1 MKNTPRTHCLRSRL
15 ALLLLVSTINFIAA
29 PFLLASRSAAAPLNA
44 PDGPT
49 EFIRRIDLTTNDLVY
64 SSTTGRIYASLPSR
78 TGSTGNS
85 IAAINPTT
93 GLITSTTFVGSEPNK
108 LALSDDGHSLYVTLD
123 GAFAIRRFDALT
135 NTPGLQFSV
144 GEDPLRGRYN
154 VNDFAVAP
162 ANPGTI
168 AVARSFGGVSP
179 PEAGVAVFDDGVQR
193 PNVAPGNP
201 FDGPDFLAFSASA
214 SKLYGSAPL
223 GGIQRLTIN
232 ASGVSLGSTVAP
244 NVFGRIKF
252 SNGLVFTSSGHVV
265 NPDTGS
271 LLGTFANANSLAHM
285 DAFVPDTSVGRAYYF
300 TSGPTDGTF
309 TLKAF
314 DINTFQLL
322 GSLNIDGVRG
332 IPTSVL
338 RWGPNGLAFRT
349 DGDELFI
356 IQTSLIPSAEPIP
369 TPTPTPSPSPSATL
383 PVAAPAFI
391 RQMTLATNDLVYN
404 QGTQKIYASVPSSEG
419 SSGNSIAEI
428 DPVPGS
434 ITNKVFI
441 GSEPNVLAQADDGA
455 TLYVG
460 LDGAASIRRYNIQ
473 THTAGQQFFIGR
485 DSLFGTLSLSDIAVS
500 PGNPSTVAVAL
511 QHPNISP
518 TQAGVAIYD
527 DGVRRPK
534 TGPGHPDG
542 SDVLAFASPSLLYGA
557 TNFGHFTKY
566 SVDSSGVTVTGTA
579 PFLPGDEIILANNLL
594 YGSSGQVLDPSTGAL
609 AGTFFGGGV
618 LNTSH
623 VIDVANNRA
632 FFLAGQFGLGSGLH
646 VTITAYDLN
655 TFLPVGFIGIS
666 GVTGISGSLVRWG
679 TNGLAFRA
687 SDRQVYL
694 IESPLVN
701 SSVPIPSPTPTPSPT
716 PSQSP
721 PYIPTFVRRVDLP
734 ANSIVYSEATQSVY
748 ASVPSTAGVNGNSIT
763 KIAPTTGEVGPSVF
777 IGSEPRRMAISSDG
791 ETIWTHLNGANAVRR
806 FDVLPGTA
814 GVQFSTGSTEAPL
827 DMEVVPGS
835 PQSLVISRGLN
846 GGVAVFDNG
855 VQRPNT
861 ASSLGPIE
869 FGANASTLYSSSE
882 GSLLKF
888 LVDASGVTQSSA
900 ISGFWN
906 GGNTFEF
913 SNGLLYGSSGVVADP
928 ETGEWKGT
936 FQVTGFTSV
945 MAVDDANQKTFF
957 AFQHATSVVIVAFD
971 SNTFTPVGA
980 VVLPGVGG
988 DPMSLLRCGTNGLAF
1003 TTVPTTF
1010 PGASRVYLV
1019 QTELVSKAAPIPTGI
1034 QFEEDRFFVFES
1046 TPTLSIKVARTGDIS
1061 GTSSINFATSDGTA
1075 TAGSDYI
1082 ATSGTLTFGPGEL
1095 SKNILIPIINDNVFE
1110 TGDETFNLTLS
1121 NPIGGAIL
1129 TAPNAVTIS
1138 IADNDFKPFVSAV
1151 PTARL
1156 AEGDSGTQNVAV
1168 NVTLSTPSVQVVTVN
1183 YATANGTAT
1192 AGSDYVASSGTVT
1205 IPAGSTTATINI
1217 PINGDTNI
1225 ESDETFTVTLSNAA
1239 NVAFISN
1246 PVTNV
1251 TIVNDDATVQFNNA
1265 AVSVNESAGF
1275 VNVTVTRAGDLLRST
1290 TVHYSTTDTAG
1301 LQNCT
1306 VANGKASER
1315 CDYGTVVGTLRFGI
1329 GETTKTFTIPI
1340 VNDALVEGDE
1350 TLTVNLSEATGA
1362 LLATPNPATIT
1373 IVDDDTTPATQNPID
1388 GVTMFITQQYIDFLG
1403 RLPDSIGLANW
1414 TDTLGNCPNGG
1425 FGEFNN
1431 PTCDRV
1437 HVSAGFFLSDEFRG
1451 RGYFAYKFYE
1461 VGFDRRPAY
1470 TEFVPD
1476 MALVGG
1482 PQSPDSEFAS
1492 KAAYTDA
1499 FVQRQEFKN
1508 RYDALSNSAYVDA
1521 LETNAE
1527 VILTN
1532 KAALV
1537 AALNANQKT
1546 RAQVLREIV
1555 ELQSVTDKFFIRAFV
1570 AMQYFGYLRRDPDT
1584 IGYDNWVT
1592 TLTADPSNFRHMIFG
1607 FIYSDEY
1614 RRRFG
1619 P

>member
-1 MKNTPRTHCLRSRL
+1 MKNTPRAHCLRRRL

-44 PDGPT
+44 PAGPT

-78 TGSTGNS
+78 TGSSGNS
-85 IAAINPTT
+85 IAAIDPTT

-144 GEDPLRGRYN
+144 GEDSVRGRYI
-154 VNDFAVAP
+154 VNDLAVAP

-168 AVARSFGGVSP
+168 AVARAFNLVSP
-179 PEAGVAVFDDGVQR
+179 PQAGVAIFDNGVQR
-193 PNVAPGNP
+193 PNVAPGQP

-214 SKLYGSAPL
+214 SKLYGNAPL
-223 GGIQRLTIN
+223 GGIQTYTIN
-232 ASGVSLGSTVAP
+232 ASGVSAGSTVAP
-244 NVFGRIKF
+244 NVSGRIKF

-265 NPDTGS
+265 NPDTGL

-314 DINTFQLL
+314 DINTFLLL
-322 GSLNIDGVRG
+322 GSLNINGVRG

-349 DGDELFI
+349 DRDELFI

-369 TPTPTPSPSPSATL
+369 TPTPTPSPSPSPTP

-419 SSGNSIAEI
+419 STGNSIAEI
-428 DPVPGS
+428 DPVLAS
-434 ITNKVFI
+434 VTNKVFV

-473 THTAGQQFFIGR
+473 THTAGQQFFLGR
-485 DSLFGTLSLSDIAVS
+485 DSSGTFSLSDIAVS
-500 PGNPSTVAVAL
+500 PGNPSTVAVA
-511 QHPNISP
+511 QRYSGGAQ
-518 TQAGVAIYD
+518 TSAGVAIYD

-579 PFLPGDEIILANNLL
+579 PFLAGDEITLANNLL
-594 YGSSGQVLDPSTGAL
+594 YGSVGQVLNPSTGAL
-609 AGTFFGGGV
+609 VGTFFGAGF

-632 FFLAGQFGLGSGLH
+632 FFLTIQFGFGPGLN

-655 TFLPVGFIGIS
+655 TFLPVGFIGVS
-666 GVTGISGSLVRWG
+666 GLTGVPDSLVRWG
-679 TNGLAFRA
+679 TNGLAFRS

-694 IESPLVN
+694 IASPLVN
-701 SSVPIPSPTPTPSPT
+701 ASVPIPSPTPTPSPT
-716 PSQSP
+716 PSP
-721 PYIPTFVRRVDLP
+721 TPTYIPTFVRRVDLP
-734 ANSIVYSEATQSVY
+734 ANNLVYSEATQSLY
-748 ASVPSTAGVNGNSIT
+748 ASVPGTAGVNGNSIT
-763 KIAPTTGEVGPSVF
+763 KIAPVTGEVGPPVF
-777 IGSEPRRMAISSDG
+777 IGSEPHRMAISSDG
-791 ETIWTHLNGANAVRR
+791 QTIWTHLNGANAVRR
-806 FDVLPGTA
+806 FDVLAGTA
-814 GVQFSTGSTEAPL
+814 GVQFNTGSTVPPL

-835 PQSLVISRGLN
+835 PQSLVISRGSN
-846 GGVAVFDNG
+846 GGLGVFDNG
-855 VQRPNT
+855 VQRSNT
-861 ASSLGPIE
+861 AGSLGPIE

-882 GSLLKF
+882 GNLLKF
-888 LVDASGVTQSSA
+888 LVDASGVTQSGA
-900 ISGFWN
+900 INGFWN

-928 ETGEWKGT
+928 ETGDWKGT
-936 FQVTGFTSV
+936 FQVGHFSP
-945 MAVDDANQKTFF
+945 MIAVDDVNQKTFF
-957 AFQHATSVVIVAFD
+957 AFRNGTSVLISAFD
-971 SNTFTPVGA
+971 SNTFRPVGG
-980 VVLPGVGG
+980 VTLPGVGG
-988 DPMSLLRCGTNGLAF
+988 DPVSLLRWGTNGLAF

-1034 QFEEDRFFVFES
+1034 QFEEDRFFVFED

-1061 GTSSINFATSDGTA
+1061 GTSAINFATSDGTA

-1095 SKNILIPIINDNVFE
+1095 SKNISIPIINDNLFE
-1110 TGDETFNLTLS
+1110 TGDEIFNLTLS
-1121 NPIGGAIL
+1121 NPIGGAVL
-1129 TAPNAVTIS
+1129 TAPNTVPIS
-1138 IADNDFKPFVSAV
+1138 IADNDLKPSVSAAA
-1151 PTARL
+1151 TARL

-1225 ESDETFTVTLSNAA
+1225 EFNETFTVTLSNAT

-1251 TIVNDDATVQFNNA
+1251 TILNDDATVQFNNA

-1275 VNVTVTRAGDLLRST
+1275 VNVTVTRVGDLLRST
-1290 TVHYSTTDTAG
+1290 TVRYSTADTAG

-1306 VANGKASER
+1306 LANGKASER
-1315 CDYGTVVGTLRFGI
+1315 CDYGTVVGSLRFGI
-1329 GETTKTFTIPI
+1329 GEPTKTFTIPI
-1340 VNDALVEGDE
+1340 VNDALVEGNE
-1350 TLTVNLSEATGA
+1350 TLTVNLSDVTGA

-1403 RLPDSIGLANW
+1403 RLPDTVGLENW
-1414 TDTLGNCPNGG
+1414 TNTLGNCPNGG
-1425 FGEFNN
+1425 FGEFDN

-1461 VGFDRRPAY
+1461 VGFDRRPLY

-1476 MALVGG
+1476 MAVVGG

-1508 RYDALSNSAYVDA
+1508 RYDALSNSDYVDA

-1527 VILTN
+1527 VILAN

-1537 AALNANQKT
+1537 AALNANEKT

-1584 IGYDNWVT
+1584 LGYNNWVT